1 MRVLTEISPGCFSE
15 LLHYQAT
22 IVEASNNNGTEAW
35 LAYDKKF
42 RLALSLRPHAVSWA
56 IIDTN

>member
-42 RLALSLRPHAVSWA
+42 RLALSLRPHAVSWV